1 MSEGELHVRSAR
13 RGDVPALVDLR
24 VQHLGERVS
33 SEPGARLVPDVRARS
48 EQHMPVWLGEEHR
61 VLLVAQEGADE
72 DEEAR
77 LVGYAM
83 GAVTRWPPILKSQRV
98 GDILELHVLPELR
111 GGGLGQKLA
120 HRLTQI
126 LVGRGVQTLRATVP
140 AGQPAAQARLEAEGY
155 RPLYVIMKRPLAMGE
170 A

>member
-1 MSEGELHVRSAR
+1 MSEAELHVRSAR
-13 RGDVPALVDLR
+13 RSDVPALVDLR

-61 VLLVAQEGADE
+61 VLLVAQEGTDE
-72 DEEAR
+72 DEGAR

-83 GAVTRWPPILKSQRV
+83 GVVTRWPPILRAQRV
-98 GDILELHVLPELR
+98 GDIAELHVVPELR
-111 GGGLGQKLA
+111 GKGLGQRMA
-120 HRLTQI
+120 HRLSQ
-126 LVGRGVQTLRATVP
+126 LLAGRGVQTLRATVP

-155 RPLYVIMKRPLAMGE
+155 RPLYIVMKRPLATGE
-170 A
+170 V

>member
-1 MSEGELHVRSAR
+1 MSEAELHVRSAR
-13 RGDVPALVDLR
+13 RGDVPELVDLR

-48 EQHMPVWLGEEHR
+48 EQHMPVWLGEEQR
-61 VLLVAQEGADE
+61 ILLVAQEGTDE
-72 DEEAR
+72 DEQAR

-83 GAVTRWPPILKSQRV
+83 GLITRWPPVLKSQRV
-98 GDILELHVLPELR
+98 GEIVELHVLAEFR
-111 GGGLGQKLA
+111 GTGLGQRLA

-126 LVGRGVQTLRATVP
+126 LVGRDVQTLRATVP

-155 RPLYVIMKRPLAMGE
+155 RPLHIVMKRPLAMGE
-170 A
+170 G

>member
-1 MSEGELHVRSAR
+1 MSEAELHVRSAR
-13 RGDVPALVDLR
+13 RADVPALVDLR

-48 EQHMPVWLGEEHR
+48 EQHMPVWLGEERR
-61 VLLVAQEGADE
+61 VVLVAQEGTADSE
-72 DEEAR
+72 HPR

-83 GAVTRWPPILKSQRV
+83 GLVTRWPPIFKAQRV
-98 GDILELHVLPELR
+98 GEILELHVLAELR
-111 GGGLGQKLA
+111 GSGLGQRLA
-120 HRLTQI
+120 HRLSEL
-126 LVGRGVQTLRATVP
+126 LVGRGVQSLRATVP

-155 RPLYVIMKRPLAMGE
+155 RPLHIVMKRPIAMGE